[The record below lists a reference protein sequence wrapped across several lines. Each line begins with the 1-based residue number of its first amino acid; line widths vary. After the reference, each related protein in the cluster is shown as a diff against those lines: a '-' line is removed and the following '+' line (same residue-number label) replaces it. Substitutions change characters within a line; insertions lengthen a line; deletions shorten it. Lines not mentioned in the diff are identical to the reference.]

1 MSLRGYC
8 LEKEDEKPPRS
19 IDECLLIMSS
29 EVGSGM
35 IRFDVILPLNKGNIS
50 EFCFFLLVLHCFL
63 FFFSQT
69 LNHSDSQAGVKS
81 LTDQEIV
88 QMVEKKH
95 VPGYKLETVLGDPLR
110 AVAIRRSV
118 IAPHTASQNALE
130 TLPFDHYDYTKVK
143 GMVVPFY
150 VVLLAFCSD
159 FETHQS
165 LLFAFMKKKNYR
177 L

>member
-1 MSLRGYC
+1 MNFIFSFL
-8 LEKEDEKPPRS
+8 
-19 IDECLLIMSS
+19 
-29 EVGSGM
+29 
-35 IRFDVILPLNKGNIS
+35 
-50 EFCFFLLVLHCFL
+50 FFIAF

-150 VVLLAFCSD
+150 VGSAGIL
-159 FETHQS
+159 
-165 LLFAFMKKKNYR
+165 
-177 L
+177 